1 MVQSASLADARMLIV
16 DDAHANV
23 VLLERMLRHNGY
35 TNVRTLTDPRDALP
49 TYATWEPDM
58 VLLDLHMPHLDGYAV
73 LQQFAAMPNAMY
85 VPVLVLTADITPHAK
100 QRALALGAKDFLAK
114 PFDMAEVMLRIKN
127 LLETRFLYVRLQ
139 QHSGNLERQV
149 HDRTRALEAAQF
161 EIVARLARAAEYRD
175 DATGGHIR
183 RVGELSAQIAQARGL
198 GPTDVVLIRHAAPLH
213 DIGKLGIP
221 DHILLKP
228 GRLTKAERAQMCMHT
243 TIGGRLLTQSS
254 SHLTQIAEQI
264 ALTHHERWDGTGYPR
279 GLHGDQI
286 PLVGRIVAI
295 ADVFDALTSVRPY
308 KPAWSVEQAL
318 AEIERQRGHQFDPH
332 LVDLFLREHQRPQ
345 PNMVHRLLGLNRT
358 RSLPELQ
365 EREPSPT

>member
-1 MVQSASLADARMLIV
+1 MEQPASLAAARMLVV

-35 TNVRTLTDPRDALP
+35 TNVRTLTDARDALP
-49 TYATWEPDM
+49 TYMTWEPDL
-58 VLLDLHMPHLDGYAV
+58 VLLDLHMPYVDGYTV
-73 LQQFAAMPNAMY
+73 LQQFATMPDALY
-85 VPVLVLTADITPHAK
+85 VPVLVLTADITPEAK

-114 PFDMAEVMLRIKN
+114 PFDMAEVMLRINN

-149 HDRTRALEAAQF
+149 RDRTRALEAAQF
-161 EIVARLARAAEYRD
+161 EIVERLARAAEYRD

-183 RVGELSAQIAQARGL
+183 RVSELAAQIAQAHGL
-198 GPTDVVLIRHAAPLH
+198 SSTDVALVRYAAPLH

-228 GRLTKAERAQMCMHT
+228 GRLTDGERAQMHTHT
-243 TIGGRLLTQSS
+243 TIGARLLTQSS
-254 SHLTQIAEQI
+254 SHLTQVAEQI
-264 ALTHHERWDGTGYPR
+264 ALTHHERWDGAGYPH
-279 GLHGDQI
+279 GLHSEQI

-308 KPAWSVEQAL
+308 KPAWSVEHAL
-318 AEIERQRGHQFDPH
+318 AEIERQRGYQFDPH

-345 PNMVHRLLGLNRT
+345 PKIVHNLLGLGCT
-358 RSLPELQ
+358 RSLPELH
-365 EREPSPT
+365 EGEASPI